1 MKNGLRSFGSSFMIS
16 SRWKIVYDIAYN
28 VVHNHATFIEGF
40 GIPLRNGKRPYWI
53 KDEEEVNEHINVIY
67 NSYETDVDFE

>member
-1 MKNGLRSFGSSFMIS
+1 M
-16 SRWKIVYDIAYN
+16 YDIAYN

>member
-1 MKNGLRSFGSSFMIS
+1 M
-16 SRWKIVYDIAYN
+16 YDIAYI